1 MVLILYITQ
10 TSVKRML
17 KAILWD
23 NDGVLVDTEH
33 LYFQAC
39 REVLLRY
46 NIVLDEDSFIDS
58 FLRKSEGLIAL
69 LGKRDLCE
77 KLEDAQQW
85 RDLRYTELL
94 SRDVTPIEGVKDTL
108 TVLQPQVQMGIVT
121 SSRKAHFD
129 SIHSQTE
136 LLNFFD
142 FVLAREDYL
151 KSKPDPEPYLEAMKQ
166 NCLKPE
172 ECIVV
177 EDSPRGLKA
186 AKAAGLRCVV
196 IPRGL
201 TCGLNF
207 VGAWKQV
214 NRVTDII
221 PIVESLQKG
230 KNLNET

>member
-1 MVLILYITQ
+1 
-10 TSVKRML
+10 ML

-39 REVLLRY
+39 REVLFRY
-46 NIVLDEDSFIDS
+46 NIVLDKDSFIDL

-69 LGKRDLCE
+69 MGKRDLSE
-77 KLEDAQQW
+77 KLKDAQDW
-85 RDLRYTELL
+85 RDLRYADLL
-94 SRDVTPIEGVKDTL
+94 SKDVTSIDGVKETL
-108 TVLQPQVQMGIVT
+108 TVLQPQVRMGIVT
-121 SSRKAHFD
+121 SSKKAHFD

-142 FVLAREDYL
+142 FVLVREDYVN
-151 KSKPDPEPYLEAMKQ
+151 SKPNPEPYLEAMKR
-166 NCLKPE
+166 NDLKPD

-207 VGAWKQV
+207 ESAWRRV
-214 NRVTDII
+214 SRVTDII
-221 PIVESLQKG
+221 PIVESLQK
-230 KNLNET
+230 